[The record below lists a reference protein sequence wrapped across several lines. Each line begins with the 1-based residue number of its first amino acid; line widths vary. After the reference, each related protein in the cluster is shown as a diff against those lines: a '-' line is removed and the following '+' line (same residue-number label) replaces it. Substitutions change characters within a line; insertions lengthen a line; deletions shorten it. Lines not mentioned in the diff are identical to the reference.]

1 MSHPQPSARVSTGMG
16 GCAGKAAGR
25 CTVSC
30 AADAVPRRFPAPGKA
45 ASHHC
50 RNTGRGRG
58 GFSRSG
64 FRGDD
69 KRRIPSSRSAV
80 RHAKK
85 TARPTCFTALP
96 PFCRKTKFVPC
107 MNDSF
112 RMGTHTFII
121 PLLSRFVN
129 VTSGLFRAESEK
141 IHFRGRKTHNLNI
154 FGVFVR
160 LPLARQM

>member
-25 CTVSC
+25 CSASC
-30 AADAVPRRFPAPGKA
+30 AVDADAAALSGAGKA
-45 ASHHC
+45 AAI
-50 RNTGRGRG
+50 TAGIPG
-58 GFSRSG
+58 GAGEDSAEADSG
-64 FRGDD
+64 
-69 KRRIPSSRSAV
+69 
-80 RHAKK
+80 
-85 TARPTCFTALP
+85 ARPTCFTALP

-160 LPLARQM
+160 LHLRGRCDRIRENRGKCFPVNFRKE